1 MPPTATAHAPGPGFA
16 GGIAARNPTGVLPP
30 IGDGV
35 FNLGYRRVQP
45 KSVRGGAFGH
55 TMSAFRRSDSSN
67 GHAMYTILPAFVS
80 SIFLGYGLYVL
91 VTRGVTRLTTTFFL
105 MCATTFA
112 WQGTWAF
119 LFQTAHPDVALLLAK
134 VGYLFIVFLPT
145 TFYHFI
151 TEVTERRSERPWLLA
166 SYGMSLLLAMVLL
179 TSDRLVS
186 DYYIYSFG
194 NYPRAGVLH
203 PIHVAQTVLL
213 ALRSGWLLL
222 DARRSAVG
230 EKRQRLALC
239 LWSLGLYSLAAIDYA
254 VNYGYG
260 FYPPGVVFIAV
271 SLGIIALSI
280 VRYDLMHPYSLAA
293 TVAHEVRT
301 PLATIRMQ
309 TQELAVAWPT
319 VLDGYRRAVEHGLIE
334 DSLRPG
340 QLERLPT
347 LLGAIRSEVDGT
359 QAVIEMALASITLE
373 RLDRRSFVPHGVAQC
388 VDSAL
393 KRYPFRAGERERVSV
408 QPIPAGWRFRG
419 ADTLLVYV
427 LFNLLKN
434 ALQAMRAQQGANL
447 AAGEGGGRIEISARE
462 SGGFYQLRVR
472 DTGPGIAPDVL
483 PRIFDPFF
491 STKPHG
497 SGAGMGLAF
506 CRRVM
511 EAFGGRIECQSAP
524 GRHTVFTLHL
534 PVALVAEPP
543 ASANA
548 AMSPGPLDTLERAE
562 PMQSIQPIQ
571 PLGHGTAA

>member
-1 MPPTATAHAPGPGFA
+1 
-16 GGIAARNPTGVLPP
+16 
-30 IGDGV
+30 
-35 FNLGYRRVQP
+35 
-45 KSVRGGAFGH
+45 
-55 TMSAFRRSDSSN
+55 
-67 GHAMYTILPAFVS
+67 MYAILPAFVS

-119 LFQTAHPDVALLLAK
+119 LFQTTHPDVALLLAK

-151 TEVTERRSERPWLLA
+151 TEVTERRGERPWLLV
-166 SYGMSLLLAMVLL
+166 SYGMSLLLAVVLL
-179 TSDRLVS
+179 VSDRLVS

-194 NYPRAGVLH
+194 NYPRAGILH

-222 DARRSAVG
+222 DARRDAVG
-230 EKRQRLALC
+230 EKRQRLTLC

-254 VNYGYG
+254 VNYGHDI
-260 FYPPGVVFIAV
+260 YPPGVVFIAV

-347 LLGAIRSEVDGT
+347 LLRAIRSEVDGT

-373 RLDRRSFVPHGVAQC
+373 RLDRGSFVPHGVAHC
-388 VDSAL
+388 VESAL
-393 KRYPFRAGERERVSV
+393 ERYPFRPGERERVSV
-408 QPIPAGWRFRG
+408 QSIPAGWRFRG
-419 ADTLLVYV
+419 SDTLLVYV

-434 ALQAMRAQQGANL
+434 ALQAMRAHQREARD
-447 AAGEGGGRIEISARE
+447 GGRIEISACE

-472 DTGPGIAPDVL
+472 DTGPGIPADVL

-511 EAFGGRIECQSAP
+511 EAFGGRIDCASAP

-534 PVALVAEPP
+534 PVAVAAEPP
-543 ASANA
+543 EPANA
-548 AMSPGPLDTLERAE
+548 AASIGPLDTLERIE
-562 PMQSIQPIQ
+562 PIQPIQ

>member
-1 MPPTATAHAPGPGFA
+1 
-16 GGIAARNPTGVLPP
+16 
-30 IGDGV
+30 
-35 FNLGYRRVQP
+35 
-45 KSVRGGAFGH
+45 
-55 TMSAFRRSDSSN
+55 
-67 GHAMYTILPAFVS
+67 MYAILPAFVS

-119 LFQTAHPDVALLLAK
+119 LFQTTHPDVALLLAK

-151 TEVTERRSERPWLLA
+151 TEVTERRGERPWLLV
-166 SYGMSLLLAMVLL
+166 SYGMSLLLAVVLL
-179 TSDRLVS
+179 VSDRLVS

-194 NYPRAGVLH
+194 NYPRAGILH

-222 DARRSAVG
+222 DARRDAVG
-230 EKRQRLALC
+230 EKRQRLTLC

-254 VNYGYG
+254 VNYGHDI
-260 FYPPGVVFIAV
+260 YPPGVVFIAV

-347 LLGAIRSEVDGT
+347 LLRAIRSEVDGT

-373 RLDRRSFVPHGVAQC
+373 RLDRGSFVPHGVAHC
-388 VDSAL
+388 VESAL
-393 KRYPFRAGERERVSV
+393 ERYPFRPGERERVSV
-408 QPIPAGWRFRG
+408 QSIPAGWRFRG
-419 ADTLLVYV
+419 SDTLLVYV

-434 ALQAMRAQQGANL
+434 ALQAMRAHQREARD
-447 AAGEGGGRIEISARE
+447 GGRIEISACE

-472 DTGPGIAPDVL
+472 DTGPGIPADVL

-511 EAFGGRIECQSAP
+511 EAFGGRIDCASAP

-534 PVALVAEPP
+534 PVAVAAEPP
-543 ASANA
+543 EPANA
-548 AMSPGPLDTLERAE
+548 AASIGPLETLERIE
-562 PMQSIQPIQ
+562 PMQPIQPIQ

>member
-1 MPPTATAHAPGPGFA
+1 
-16 GGIAARNPTGVLPP
+16 
-30 IGDGV
+30 
-35 FNLGYRRVQP
+35 
-45 KSVRGGAFGH
+45 
-55 TMSAFRRSDSSN
+55 
-67 GHAMYTILPAFVS
+67 MYAILPAFVS

-91 VTRGVTRLTTTFFL
+91 VTKGVTRLTLTFFL

-119 LFQTAHPDVALLLAK
+119 LFQTAHPDVALLLAR

-151 TEVTERRSERPWLLA
+151 TEVTERRGERPWLLL
-166 SYGMSLLLAMVLL
+166 SYGMSLLLAVVLL

-186 DYYIYSFG
+186 DYYLYSFG
-194 NYPRAGVLH
+194 NYPRAGALH
-203 PIHVAQTVLL
+203 PVHVAQTVLL

-230 EKRQRLALC
+230 EKRQRLTLC
-239 LWSLGLYSLAAIDYA
+239 LWSLGLYSLAAVDYA
-254 VNYGYG
+254 VNYGHD

-309 TQELAVAWPT
+309 TQELSVAWPT
-319 VLDGYRRAVEHGLIE
+319 VLDGYRRAVEHGLVE
-334 DSLRPG
+334 DRLRSG

-347 LLGAIRSEVDGT
+347 LLAAIRSEVDGT

-373 RLDRRSFVPHGVAQC
+373 RLDRGSFVPHGVAQC

-393 KRYPFRAGERERVSV
+393 ERYPFRASERERVV
-408 QPIPAGWRFRG
+408 VRAIPAGWCFRG
-419 ADTLLVYV
+419 SDTLLVYV

-434 ALQAMRAQQGANL
+434 ALQAMRTHHAAQPGAR
-447 AAGEGGGRIEISARE
+447 EDGGRIEISARQ
-462 SGGFYQLRVR
+462 SGGFYQLCVR
-472 DTGPGIAPDVL
+472 DTGPGIPPDVL

-511 EAFGGRIECQSAP
+511 EAFGGRIECESAP

-534 PVALVAEPP
+534 PVAHVAEPP
-543 ASANA
+543 APANTA
-548 AMSPGPLDTLERAE
+548 TSIGTLDALERIE
-562 PMQSIQPIQ
+562 PIQ
-571 PLGHGTAA
+571 PLGHGTAV

>member
-1 MPPTATAHAPGPGFA
+1 
-16 GGIAARNPTGVLPP
+16 
-30 IGDGV
+30 
-35 FNLGYRRVQP
+35 
-45 KSVRGGAFGH
+45 
-55 TMSAFRRSDSSN
+55 
-67 GHAMYTILPAFVS
+67 MYAILPAFVS

-119 LFQTAHPDVALLLAK
+119 LFQTTHPDVALLLAK

-151 TEVTERRSERPWLLA
+151 TEVTERRGERPWLLV
-166 SYGMSLLLAMVLL
+166 SYGMSLLLAVVLL
-179 TSDRLVS
+179 VSDRLVS

-194 NYPRAGVLH
+194 NYPRAGILH

-222 DARRSAVG
+222 DARRDAVG
-230 EKRQRLALC
+230 EKRQRLTLC

-254 VNYGYG
+254 VNYGHDI
-260 FYPPGVVFIAV
+260 YPPGVVFIAV

-319 VLDGYRRAVEHGLIE
+319 VLDGYRRAVQHGLIE

-347 LLGAIRSEVDGT
+347 LLRAIRSEVDGT

-373 RLDRRSFVPHGVAQC
+373 RLDRGSFVPHGVAHC
-388 VDSAL
+388 VESAL
-393 KRYPFRAGERERVSV
+393 ERYPFRPGERERVSV
-408 QPIPAGWRFRG
+408 QSIPAGWRFRG
-419 ADTLLVYV
+419 SDTLLVYV

-434 ALQAMRAQQGANL
+434 ALQAMRAHQREARD
-447 AAGEGGGRIEISARE
+447 GGRIEISACE
-462 SGGFYQLRVR
+462 SGGFYQLRVC
-472 DTGPGIAPDVL
+472 DTGPGIPADVL

-511 EAFGGRIECQSAP
+511 EAFGGRIDCASAP

-534 PVALVAEPP
+534 PVAVAAEPP
-543 ASANA
+543 EPANA
-548 AMSPGPLDTLERAE
+548 AASIGPLDTLERME
-562 PMQSIQPIQ
+562 PMQPIQPIQ

>member
-1 MPPTATAHAPGPGFA
+1 
-16 GGIAARNPTGVLPP
+16 
-30 IGDGV
+30 
-35 FNLGYRRVQP
+35 
-45 KSVRGGAFGH
+45 
-55 TMSAFRRSDSSN
+55 
-67 GHAMYTILPAFVS
+67 MYAILPAFVS

-91 VTRGVTRLTTTFFL
+91 VTKGVTRLTTSFFL

-119 LFQTAHPDVALLLAK
+119 LFQTVHPDVALLLAK
-134 VGYLFIVFLPT
+134 VGYLFILFLPT
-145 TFYHFI
+145 TFYHFM
-151 TEVTERRSERPWLLA
+151 TEVTERRGERPWLLV
-166 SYGMSLLLAMVLL
+166 SYGMSLLLAVVLL

-186 DYYIYSFG
+186 DYYLYSFG

-203 PIHVAQTVLL
+203 PLHVAQTVLL
-213 ALRSGWLLL
+213 ALRSGWLLR

-230 EKRQRLALC
+230 EKRQRLTLC

-254 VNYGYG
+254 ANYGHD

-271 SLGIIALSI
+271 SLGLIALSI

-334 DSLRPG
+334 DQLRPA

-347 LLGAIRSEVDGT
+347 LLAAIRSEVDGT

-373 RLDRRSFVPHGVAQC
+373 RLDRGSFVPHGVAQC

-393 KRYPFRAGERERVSV
+393 ERYPFRAGERERVSV
-408 QPIPAGWRFRG
+408 HAIPAGWRFRG
-419 ADTLLVYV
+419 SDTLLVYV

-434 ALQAMRAQQGANL
+434 ALQAMRAHQGAHQGANP
-447 AAGEGGGRIEISARE
+447 AAREDGGRIEISARE

-472 DTGPGIAPDVL
+472 DTGPGIPPDVL

-511 EAFGGRIECQSAP
+511 EAFGGRIECESAP

-534 PVALVAEPP
+534 PVALAAEPP

-548 AMSPGPLDTLERAE
+548 ATSIGPLGPLETLERIDRIE
-562 PMQSIQPIQ
+562 PMQSLQPMQ
-571 PLGHGTAA
+571 PLGQGTAA